1 MKTITFDFML
11 IDVSLRIQW
20 TNGCLHYSA
29 AFQQTDG
36 LVILGVIVFISSQDK
51 NYMYY
56 VTKRKRE
63 KVVKR
68 LKIIKL

>member
-29 AFQQTDG
+29 AFQRTDG
-36 LVILGVIVFISSQDK
+36 LVILGVVVFFSSQDK

-56 VTKRKRE
+56 VTKRKR
-63 KVVKR
+63 
-68 LKIIKL
+68 